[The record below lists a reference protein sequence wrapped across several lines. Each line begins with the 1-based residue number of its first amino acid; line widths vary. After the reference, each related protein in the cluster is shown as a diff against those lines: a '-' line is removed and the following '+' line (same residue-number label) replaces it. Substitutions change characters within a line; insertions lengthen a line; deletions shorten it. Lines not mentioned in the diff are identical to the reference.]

1 MDKIYH
7 LNIDPIKGIVHMAIL
22 TEDWSPF
29 LTLAAVFDTL
39 DILLEEPDIDFPANQ
54 DLLDEYI
61 N

>member
-1 MDKIYH
+1 
-7 LNIDPIKGIVHMAIL
+7 MAIL

-39 DILLEEPDIDFPANQ
+39 DILLEEPDIDFPASQ